1 MIKKVEF
8 LTPTE
13 VIEKYPEVFQQFG
26 WTAKHIGSFLKSRL
40 LQGHFNAALR
50 KSMIDEASVKR
61 LIAYANEQIENQK
74 VKNY

>member
-1 MIKKVEF
+1 MANKTEF

-13 VIEKYPEVFQQFG
+13 VIEKYPEVAQQFG
-26 WTAKHIGSFLKSRL
+26 WTPKDIGSFLKNRL
-40 LQGHFNAALR
+40 LQGHYSTSLKR
-50 KSMIDEASVKR
+50 SMIKEESFKR

>member
-13 VIEKYPEVFQQFG
+13 VIEKYPEVSRQFG

-40 LQGHFNAALR
+40 LQGYFNVALR

-61 LIAYANEQIENQK
+61 LITYANEQIENQK

>member
-1 MIKKVEF
+1 MVKTIEF

-13 VIEKYPEVFQQFG
+13 VIEKYPEVAQQFG
-26 WTAKHIGSFLKSRL
+26 WTAKDIGSFLKSRL
-40 LQGHFNAALR
+40 LQGHFSPSLR
-50 KSMIDEASVKR
+50 KSLINEASVKK